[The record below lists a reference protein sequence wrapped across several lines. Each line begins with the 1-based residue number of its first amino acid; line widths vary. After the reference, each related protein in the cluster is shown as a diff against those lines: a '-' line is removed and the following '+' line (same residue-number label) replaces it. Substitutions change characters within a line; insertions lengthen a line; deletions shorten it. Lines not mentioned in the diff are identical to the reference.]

1 MHRGKALA
9 RIKISGNLH
18 DQRETGNSR
27 LLESFTEKK
36 QISFSSYKKCLIIMN
51 MKKEVIEKSY
61 QLAREQYAALGIDTD
76 KVLTEMDNINI
87 SLHCWQTDDVGGFE
101 KPGSVLG
108 GGGIQTTGNFPGKAK
123 TIGQMRSDLDKVM
136 SLLPGK
142 QRLNLHAIYGEFEGK
157 LVDRDQIEPKHFQGW
172 IDWAKK
178 RGIGLDF
185 NCTCFSHPLA
195 DEGFTLS
202 SKNEKIRKFWVE
214 HTKRCRA
221 IGAEMGKQLGT
232 PSVHNIWIP
241 DGMKDTPVDRN
252 TLRKQLK
259 KSLDEIF
266 AVKYPKKYLKDS
278 VESKLFGIGSEA
290 MVVGSHDFY
299 LGYAIKNNTLI
310 TLDNGHFHPTEQV
323 GDKISSILHFVDEI
337 LLHLTRG
344 VRWDS
349 DHVLTFNEELLLI
362 TQEIVRAKAL
372 KRVNVGLDFFDASL
386 NRIGAYVIGTRSA
399 QMAFMYALLE
409 PFKTLVKYEEE
420 GKNFERLALLELLKT
435 KPFGAVYDYYC
446 MKNKVPVGQDYID
459 EILKYEKEVL
469 LKR

>member
-1 MHRGKALA
+1 
-9 RIKISGNLH
+9 
-18 DQRETGNSR
+18 
-27 LLESFTEKK
+27 
-36 QISFSSYKKCLIIMN
+36 
-51 MKKEVIEKSY
+51 MKNEIIEKSY
-61 QLAREQYAALGIDTD
+61 QLAKEEYAALGVDTD
-76 KVLTEMDNINI
+76 KVLSELDNINI

-108 GGGIQTTGNFPGKAK
+108 GGGIQATGNFPGKAK
-123 TIGQMRSDLDKVM
+123 NIEQMRSDLDKVM

-142 QRLNLHAIYGEFEGK
+142 QRLNLHAIYGEFGGK

-178 RGIGLDF
+178 RGMGLDF

-195 DEGFTLS
+195 DDGFTLS
-202 SKNEKIRKFWVE
+202 SKDEKIRKFWVE

-266 AVKYPKKYLKDS
+266 AVQYPKNHLKDS
-278 VESKLFGIGSEA
+278 VESKLFGIGSES

-299 LGYAIKNNTLI
+299 LGYAIKNNILI

-323 GDKISSILHFVDEI
+323 GDKISSILQFVDEI

-349 DHVLTFNEELLLI
+349 DHVVTFNDELLLI
-362 TQEIVRAKAL
+362 TQEIVRSKAL
-372 KRVNVGLDFFDASL
+372 KRVNIGLDFFDASL
-386 NRIGAYVIGTRSA
+386 NRIGAYVIGTKSA

-409 PFKTLVKYEEE
+409 PFNKLVKFEEE
-420 GKNFERLALLELLKT
+420 GRNFERLALLELLKT

-446 MKNKVPVGQDYID
+446 FKSKVPVGQDYID
-459 EILKYEKEVL
+459 EIMKYEKEVL

>member
-1 MHRGKALA
+1 
-9 RIKISGNLH
+9 
-18 DQRETGNSR
+18 
-27 LLESFTEKK
+27 
-36 QISFSSYKKCLIIMN
+36 
-51 MKKEVIEKSY
+51 MKKKLIEKSY
-61 QLAREQYAALGIDTD
+61 ELAREQYAVLGIDSD
-76 KVLTEMDNINI
+76 KVLSELDNIQI

-108 GGGIQTTGNFPGKAK
+108 GGGIQATGNFPGKAK
-123 TIGQMRSDLDKVM
+123 TIEQMREDLDKAM

-142 QRLNLHAIYGEFEGK
+142 QRLNLHAIYGEFGGK

-172 IDWAKK
+172 IKWAKK

-185 NCTCFSHPLA
+185 NCTCFSHPYA
-195 DEGFTLS
+195 DDGFTLS
-202 SKNEKIRKFWVE
+202 SKNDKIRKFWVE

-221 IGAEMGKQLGT
+221 IAAEMGKQLGT

-252 TLRKQLK
+252 TLRRILK

-266 AVKYPKKYLKDS
+266 SVKYPKKYLKDS
-278 VESKLFGIGSEA
+278 VESKLFGIGSESR
-290 MVVGSHDFY
+290 VVGSYVFY
-299 LGYAIKNNTLI
+299 MGYAIKNNTMI

-362 TQEIVRAKAL
+362 AQEIVRCKAL
-372 KRVNVGLDFFDASL
+372 NRVNIGLDFFDASL

-409 PFKTLVKYEEE
+409 PYKMLVKFEEQ
-420 GKNFERLALLELLKT
+420 GKNFERLAYLELLKS
-435 KPFGAVYDYYC
+435 KPFGAVWDYYC
-446 MKNKVPVGQDYID
+446 MNSQVPVGEDYIN
-459 EILKYEKEVL
+459 EIVKYEKEVL
-469 LKR
+469 IKR

>member
-1 MHRGKALA
+1 
-9 RIKISGNLH
+9 
-18 DQRETGNSR
+18 
-27 LLESFTEKK
+27 
-36 QISFSSYKKCLIIMN
+36 

-61 QLAREQYAALGIDTD
+61 QLAKEQYAALGIDTEKALSELD
-76 KVLTEMDNINI
+76 KISI

-101 KPGSVLG
+101 KAGSVLG
-108 GGGIQTTGNFPGKAK
+108 GGGIQATGNFPGKAK
-123 TIGQMRSDLDKVM
+123 TIEQMRSDLDKVL

-142 QRLNLHAIYGEFEGK
+142 QRLSLHAIYGEFGGI
-157 LVDRDQIEPKHFQGW
+157 LVDRDHIEPKHFQGW

-195 DEGFTLS
+195 DDGFTLS
-202 SKNEKIRKFWVE
+202 SKDEKIRKFWVE
-214 HTKRCRA
+214 HNKRCRA
-221 IGAEMGKQLGT
+221 ISAEMGKQLGT
-232 PSVHNIWIP
+232 ACVHNIWIP
-241 DGMKDTPVDRN
+241 DGMKDTPIDRN
-252 TLRKQLK
+252 GLRRQLK

-266 AVKYPKKYLKDS
+266 AVKYPKEYIKDS
-278 VESKLFGIGSEA
+278 VESKLFGIGSES

-299 LGYAIKNNTLI
+299 LGYAIKNNIMI

-323 GDKISSILHFVDEI
+323 GDKVSSILHFVDEL

-349 DHVLTFNEELLLI
+349 DHVLTFNDEILLI

-372 KRVNVGLDFFDASL
+372 NRVNIGLDFFDASL

-399 QMAFMYALLE
+399 QLAFLYALLE
-409 PFKTLVKYEEE
+409 PVEQLVKFEEE
-420 GKNFERLALLELLKT
+420 GRTFERLAFLELLKT

-446 MKNKVPVGQDYID
+446 MKNNIPAGQDYID
-459 EILKYEKEVL
+459 EIMKYEKEVL

>member
-1 MHRGKALA
+1 
-9 RIKISGNLH
+9 
-18 DQRETGNSR
+18 
-27 LLESFTEKK
+27 
-36 QISFSSYKKCLIIMN
+36 
-51 MKKEVIEKSY
+51 MKKEIIKKSY
-61 QLAREQYAALGIDTD
+61 QLAKEQYAALGIDTD
-76 KVLTEMDNINI
+76 HVISEMDNINI

-108 GGGIQTTGNFPGKAK
+108 GGGIQATGNFPGKAK
-123 TIGQMRSDLDKVM
+123 TIEQMRSDLDKVM

-195 DEGFTLS
+195 DDGFTLS
-202 SKNEKIRKFWVE
+202 SKDEKIRKFWVE

-221 IGAEMGKQLGT
+221 IAAEMGKQLGT

-252 TLRKQLK
+252 TLRKLLK

-266 AVKYPKKYLKDS
+266 AVKYSKEYLKDS

-362 TQEIVRAKAL
+362 TQEIVRMKAL
-372 KRVNVGLDFFDASL
+372 KRVNIGLDFFDASL

-399 QMAFMYALLE
+399 QLAFMYALLE
-409 PFKTLVKYEEE
+409 PTKTLVKFEEE
-420 GKNFERLALLELLKT
+420 GKNFERLAYLELLKS

-446 MKNKVPVGQDYID
+446 MINKVPAGQDYID
-459 EILKYEKEVL
+459 EIVKYEKEVL

>member
-1 MHRGKALA
+1 
-9 RIKISGNLH
+9 
-18 DQRETGNSR
+18 
-27 LLESFTEKK
+27 
-36 QISFSSYKKCLIIMN
+36 
-51 MKKEVIEKSY
+51 MKKEQIEKSY
-61 QLAREQYAALGIDTD
+61 QLAKEQYAELGVDTD
-76 KVLTEMDNINI
+76 KVLTEMNNVNI

-101 KPGSVLG
+101 KAGAELG
-108 GGGIQTTGNFPGKAK
+108 GGGIQVTGNFPGKAK
-123 TIGQMRSDLDKVM
+123 TLDQMRADLDKVM

-142 QRLNLHAIYGEFEGK
+142 QRLNLHAIYGEFGGK
-157 LVDRDQIEPKHFQGW
+157 KVDRDQIEPKHFQGW
-172 IDWAKK
+172 IDWANK
-178 RGIGLDF
+178 RGVGLDF
-185 NCTCFSHPLA
+185 NCTCFSHPYA
-195 DEGFTLS
+195 DDGFTLS
-202 SKNEKIRKFWVE
+202 SKDEKIRKFWVE

-266 AVKYPKKYLKDS
+266 SVKYSKKYLKDS
-278 VESKLFGIGSEA
+278 VESKLFGIGSES

-299 LGYAIKNNTLI
+299 LGYAIKNNIMI

-362 TQEIVRAKAL
+362 TQEIIRIKAL
-372 KRVNVGLDFFDASL
+372 NRVNVGLDFFDASL

-409 PFKTLVKYEEE
+409 PFKMLVKFEEE
-420 GKNFERLALLELLKT
+420 CKNFERLAFLELLKT
-435 KPFGAVYDYYC
+435 KPFGAVWDYFC
-446 MKNKVPVGQDYID
+446 LISKVPVGQDYIED
-459 EILKYEKEVL
+459 IIKYEKEVL